1 MSNQQLNPNG
11 KLMETPSVFEVNG
24 EDVKLTGN
32 TVKNYLVR
40 GNADVTDQE
49 VVMFINLCKY
59 QKLNPFINEAY
70 LVKFKG
76 SPAQIIVGKDAFM
89 RRAENNEQFA
99 GVRAG
104 IIVERDG
111 EMVDIEGAI
120 KLPNDKLL
128 GGWAIV
134 YRKDRE
140 TTTPIRI
147 SFDEFSKGQSTWKSM
162 PMTMIRK
169 TAIVNALREA
179 FPNSLGNMYTDE
191 ETPDTTETVAR
202 EINENAN
209 SEIIDVD
216 FKEPVEDPVQHQEP
230 SEIKQREEPELQPS
244 NEHDEKPSALN
255 EEPPF

>member
-1 MSNQQLNPNG
+1 MSNQQSNPNT
-11 KLMETPSVFEVNG
+11 KLMEKPSVFAVNG
-24 EDVKLTGN
+24 EEVKLTGN
-32 TVKNYLVR
+32 TVKTYLVR

-59 QKLNPFINEAY
+59 QKLNPFLNEAY

-76 SPAQIIVGKDAFM
+76 SPAQIIVGKEAFM
-89 RRAENNEQFA
+89 KRAENKEEFA
-99 GVRAG
+99 GIRAG

-128 GGWAIV
+128 GGWATV

-140 TTTPIRI
+140 TPTPVRI
-147 SFDEFSKGQSTWKSM
+147 SFDEFSKGQSTWKTM
-162 PMTMIRK
+162 PMNMIRK

-191 ETPDTTETVAR
+191 ETQTPDTTETVAR
-202 EINENAN
+202 EVNENAN
-209 SEIIDVD
+209 SETIDMDYTVPEEPI
-216 FKEPVEDPVQHQEP
+216 KEPEE
-230 SEIKQREEPELQPS
+230 KQQPPES
-244 NEHDEKPSALN
+244 KPSALS